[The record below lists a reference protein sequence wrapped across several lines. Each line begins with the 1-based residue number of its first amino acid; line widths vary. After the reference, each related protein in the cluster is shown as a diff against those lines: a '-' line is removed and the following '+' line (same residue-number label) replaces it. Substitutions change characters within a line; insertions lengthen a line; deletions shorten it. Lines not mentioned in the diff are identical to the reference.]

1 MISSLVAIADVDNLF
16 KSGFIS
22 FLNFSSLVAE
32 SKICQKK
39 KSVKNRMP
47 FDELIFTF
55 DGTTRF
61 R

>member
-16 KSGFIS
+16 ESGFIS

-39 KSVKNRMP
+39 SVKIRMS

>member
-22 FLNFSSLVAE
+22 FLNFSSLVAQ
-32 SKICQKK
+32 SKICQK

>member
-22 FLNFSSLVAE
+22 FLNFSSLVAQ

-47 FDELIFTF
+47 FDELIFSTAVQ
-55 DGTTRF
+55 
-61 R
+61 

>member
-32 SKICQKK
+32 SEICQK
-39 KSVKNRMP
+39 KSVKNRMS